1 MRRCVS
7 CDARFDASTWVCPTC
22 GYEPDR
28 AGDVLLFAP
37 DAAEGDGGFQ
47 PEAFDA
53 LPEIEEKSLWFTS
66 RNRLIVWAIGRHFPR
81 ADSLFDLGCGTG
93 YVLAAL
99 RCAFPRLRLTGA
111 ELFPEG
117 LSYARGRVPDA
128 TFYQLDARDIPFD
141 REFDVVGA
149 FDVLEHCD
157 DDRGFLAGMHR
168 AVKPGG
174 GVVIT
179 VPQHPWLWGPSDEY
193 ARHCRRY
200 TRRELVAKVR
210 ATGLQLELVTSFV
223 SFAFPLMVL
232 SRLRDRIA
240 PASYDP
246 VREHTEARRLDPVF
260 GALARAELELI
271 RRGLSLPVGGSLLAI
286 ARRDQA

>member
-7 CDARFDASTWVCPTC
+7 CDTRFEGSTWVCPTC
-22 GYEPDR
+22 RYEPAR
-28 AGDVLLFAP
+28 AGEVLLFAP
-37 DAAEGDGGFQ
+37 DGAKGDGGFQ

-53 LPEIEEKSLWFTS
+53 LPGIEEKSLWFRS
-66 RNRLIVWAIGRHFPR
+66 RNRLIVWAIAQHFPR
-81 ADSLFDLGCGTG
+81 ADTLFDLGCGTG

-99 RCAFPRLRLTGA
+99 RRAFPRLRLTGA

-117 LSYARGRVPDA
+117 LSYARSRVPDA

-157 DDRGFLAGMHR
+157 DDRSFLAGMRR

-179 VPQHPWLWGPSDEY
+179 VPQHPWLWGPSDEF

-200 TRRELVAKVR
+200 TRTELVAKVR
-210 ATGLQLELVTSFV
+210 ATGLRLELVTSFV
-223 SFAFPLMVL
+223 TLAFPLMVL

-240 PASYDP
+240 PTSYDP
-246 VREHTEARRLDPVF
+246 AREHTEARRLDPLLD
-260 GALARAELELI
+260 ALARAELEWI
-271 RRGLSLPVGGSLLAI
+271 QRGLSLPVGGSLLAI
-286 ARRDQA
+286 ARRDRT